1 MPCYTVQTVTVD
13 AGKMDL
19 DIATKALAAM
29 GLQAVR
35 QTLSG
40 VEILRHAAGSYNR
53 TTGEATWRGQD
64 RTAEFKRHYSAQVVK
79 AQAARFGWT
88 LRQSK
93 DNPWQ
98 YEVTK
103 R

>member
-19 DIATKALAAM
+19 DLALKALAAM
-29 GLQAVR
+29 GLSGTV

-40 VEILRHAAGSYNR
+40 VTVIRHYAGTYNR

>member
-1 MPCYTVQTVTVD
+1 MPCFTVQTVTVD

-19 DIATKALAAM
+19 GLAAKALAAM
-29 GLQAVR
+29 NLPATLQGE
-35 QTLSG
+35 T
-40 VEILRHAAGSYNR
+40 LRHYAGTYNR
-53 TTGEATWRGQD
+53 ALGTATWRGQD

-98 YEVTK
+98 YEAIK

>member
-1 MPCYTVQTVTVD
+1 MPCYTIQTVTVD

-19 DIATKALAAM
+19 DLAAKALAAM
-29 GLQAVR
+29 NLPATLQG
-35 QTLSG
+35 QTL
-40 VEILRHAAGSYNR
+40 RHYAGSYNR
-53 TTGEATWRGQD
+53 ATGEASWRGQD
-64 RTAEFKRHYSAQVVK
+64 RTAEFKRHYSAQVVRQ
-79 AQAARFGWT
+79 QAARMGWT

-98 YEVTK
+98 FEAVK